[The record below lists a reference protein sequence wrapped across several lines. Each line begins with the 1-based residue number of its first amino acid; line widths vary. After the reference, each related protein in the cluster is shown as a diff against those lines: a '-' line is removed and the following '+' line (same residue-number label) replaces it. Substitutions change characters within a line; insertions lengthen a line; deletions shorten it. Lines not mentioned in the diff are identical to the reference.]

1 MSTLSSLIRK
11 KLNEVSDEELTRAKE
26 YADTLKDIEDTTKE
40 LGLDEAKNEMNVFGY
55 QTQYFHIC
63 PAAMSL
69 FNRLVLEDDPKLQ
82 GMIKMA
88 ARLAD
93 VVFKVESMAM
103 ERGYASTG
111 ELQQAQRAKGEFDKI
126 MFTLG
131 TVDQDD
137 IDFMNMHIEKIADLV
152 EEPMAEKLDPVGK
165 EDADINNDGK
175 VDSTD
180 EYLKNRREKI
190 AKAMKED
197 LDIGHIDDEAG
208 MLKQTAFE
216 IAEYAAKLYKLLKS
230 YEDMPGEI
238 DFPNWWQ
245 ASVIK
250 ARENISKATHY
261 LEFETK
267 EPALDAMVNEEM
279 VDRADFTPISPQDLM
294 AIPGYDADRVR
305 VDSGGAIY
313 VDGKFIGDAGSDRLV
328 DRLDHN
334 LALYDK
340 YRTHVLNKIEDA
352 LANLDEKLTKRTP
365 MGKYIA
371 DFEESDAPQFK
382 GKSKAKRREMAIAA
396 KLSKMDE
403 NMETKRYLTDLFF
416 QLLLFLR
423 LVQMQYYHLHLH
435 HHLFL
440 ILHHLQHNQ
449 DLLRICLQSTHLL
462 DIVLF
467 PCFHPF

>member
-1 MSTLSSLIRK
+1 
-11 KLNEVSDEELTRAKE
+11 
-26 YADTLKDIEDTTKE
+26 
-40 LGLDEAKNEMNVFGY
+40 
-55 QTQYFHIC
+55 
-63 PAAMSL
+63 
-69 FNRLVLEDDPKLQ
+69 
-82 GMIKMA
+82 
-88 ARLAD
+88 
-93 VVFKVESMAM
+93 
-103 ERGYASTG
+103 
-111 ELQQAQRAKGEFDKI
+111 
-126 MFTLG
+126 
-131 TVDQDD
+131 
-137 IDFMNMHIEKIADLV
+137 
-152 EEPMAEKLDPVGK
+152 
-165 EDADINNDGK
+165 
-175 VDSTD
+175 
-180 EYLKNRREKI
+180 
-190 AKAMKED
+190 
-197 LDIGHIDDEAG
+197 

-403 NMETKRYLTDLFF
+403 NMETKRYLTDVWIADRYEGGPDYVEDDVELEISGDVDVNDSIAFEQALKKAAAEKTN
-416 QLLLFLR
+416 QLIYRVKNIRPL
-423 LVQMQYYHLHLH
+423 
-435 HHLFL
+435 
-440 ILHHLQHNQ
+440 
-449 DLLRICLQSTHLL
+449 
-462 DIVLF
+462 
-467 PCFHPF
+467 